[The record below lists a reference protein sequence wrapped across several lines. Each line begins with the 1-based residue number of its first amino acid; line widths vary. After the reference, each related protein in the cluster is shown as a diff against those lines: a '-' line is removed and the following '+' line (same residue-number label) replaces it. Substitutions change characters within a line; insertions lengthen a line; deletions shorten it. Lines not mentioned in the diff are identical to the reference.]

1 MRNDILYFA
10 HYFLYREGGGLLM
23 RKAFI
28 LALLVLIAVPAV
40 GGAQEDFIRK
50 GEQLNLQRCIEIA
63 LRKQPNIVAA
73 KSTVNVNQSRV
84 GQAQS
89 NYYPQISAD
98 ASYSRIK
105 PFTGA
110 QRLVSTGL
118 NGTSVSSATTSFNQY
133 TGSLSVNQLLFDFW
147 KTKTQVDIQKLNV
160 GSSRSALENTSEAVV
175 FNVKQA
181 YYGVLQAKRNRDVA
195 EETVKQ
201 FEQHLEQAKGFYQ
214 VGTAAKYDVTKAE
227 VDLSSSKLNLIK
239 ADNAL
244 KIARVTLNNAMG
256 MPDAP
261 EYSIEDNLSFR
272 KYDITFDE
280 ALRAAYQNRPDLQSL
295 ILQGKAASQS
305 IELAKKDYFPVL
317 TGSASYGKQG
327 EDFPLQEGWN
337 AGVSLT
343 FPIFS
348 GFLTKNQVAEQKA
361 NLEVVRANEESLK
374 QSILLDVQQG
384 YLNLAQAADSIT
396 TAELTVK
403 QATENLEI
411 ANGRYAAGVGN
422 PIEVTDAEVSLTNAK
437 TSYIQALYDYR
448 VAIATIEKAMGVRY
462 Q

>member
-1 MRNDILYFA
+1 
-10 HYFLYREGGGLLM
+10 M
-23 RKAFI
+23 RKAFV
-28 LALLVLIAVPAV
+28 LALLVLLTVPAV

-63 LRKQPNIVAA
+63 LRKQPSIVAA
-73 KSTVNVNQSRV
+73 RNTVSVNQSRI
-84 GQAQS
+84 GQAES
-89 NYYPQISAD
+89 AYYPQIDLSAG
-98 ASYSRIK
+98 YTRIK
-105 PFTGA
+105 SAGSSSRSSFVTNGITTIPSSG
-110 QRLVSTGL
+110 
-118 NGTSVSSATTSFNQY
+118 GTSFDEYS
-133 TGSLSVNQLLFDFW
+133 GSVSVNQLIFDFW
-147 KTKTQVDIQKLNV
+147 KTRTQVDIQKLNV
-160 GSSRSALENTSEAVV
+160 DSSRSALDNTSESVV
-175 FNVKQA
+175 FTVKQA

-201 FEQHLEQAKGFYQ
+201 FQQHLEQAKGFYE

-227 VDLSSSKLNLIK
+227 VDLSNSKLSLIK
-239 ADNAL
+239 AENTL

-256 MPDAP
+256 VPDAP
-261 EYSIEDNLSFR
+261 EYSIEDNLSYG
-272 KYDITFDE
+272 KYEITFDE
-280 ALRAAYQNRPDLQSL
+280 ALQRAYQNRPDLQSL
-295 ILQGKAASQS
+295 IFQRRAAAQS
-305 IELAKKDYFPVL
+305 IELAKKGYYPVL
-317 TGSASYGKQG
+317 TGGASYNRSGQ
-327 EDFPLQEGWN
+327 DFPLDEGWN

-361 NLEVVRANEESLK
+361 NLEVVSANEESLK
-374 QSILLDVQQG
+374 QSIMLDVQQG

-403 QATENLEI
+403 QATENLDI

-422 PIEVTDAEVSLTNAK
+422 PIEVTDAEVLLTNAK

-448 VAIATIEKAMGVRY
+448 VAVATIEKAMGVRY

>member
-1 MRNDILYFA
+1 MK
-10 HYFLYREGGGLLM
+10 
-23 RKAFI
+23 KAFI
-28 LALLVLIAVPAV
+28 LALLVFITLPAV
-40 GGAQEDFIRK
+40 GGAEEDFIKK
-50 GEQLNLQRCIEIA
+50 GAQLDLQRCIEIA

-73 KSTVNVNQSRV
+73 RNVVDVNRSRV

-105 PFTGA
+105 PVTGA
-110 QRLVSTGL
+110 QRALTTGVSGL
-118 NGTSVSSATTSFNQY
+118 STSNATSAFDEYAGT
-133 TGSLSVNQLLFDFW
+133 LSVNQLLFDFW
-147 KTKTQVDIQKLNV
+147 KTRTQVDIQKLNV
-160 GSSRSALENTSEAVV
+160 GASKSDLENTSESVV

-201 FEQHLEQAKGFYQ
+201 YQQHLEQAKGFYQ

-227 VDLSSSKLNLIK
+227 VDLSNSKLNLIK
-239 ADNAL
+239 AENAL

-256 MPDAP
+256 VPDAP
-261 EYSIEDNLSFR
+261 EYSIEDNLSY
-272 KYDITFDE
+272 KNYDITFDE
-280 ALRAAYQNRPDLQSL
+280 ALRRAYLNRPDLQSL
-295 ILQGKAASQS
+295 IFQRKAASQS
-305 IELAKKDYFPVL
+305 IELAKKGYYPVL
-317 TGSASYGKQG
+317 TGNAAYIRQG
-327 EDFPLQEGWN
+327 EDFPLDKGWN

-343 FPIFS
+343 FPLFN
-348 GFLTKNQVAEQKA
+348 GFLTKNQVSEQKA
-361 NLEVVRANEESLK
+361 NLEVVSANEEALK
-374 QSILLDVQQG
+374 QNILLDVQQG
-384 YLNLAQAADSIT
+384 YLNLAQAAESIT
-396 TAELTVK
+396 TADLTVK
-403 QATENLEI
+403 QARENLDI

-448 VAIATIEKAMGVRY
+448 IAVATIEKAMGARY

>member
-1 MRNDILYFA
+1 
-10 HYFLYREGGGLLM
+10 M
-23 RKAFI
+23 RKAFV
-28 LALLVLIAVPAV
+28 LALLVLLTVPAV

-50 GEQLNLQRCIEIA
+50 GEQLDLQRCIDIA
-63 LRKQPNIVAA
+63 LRKQPSIVAA
-73 KSTVNVNQSRV
+73 RNTVSVSQSRV
-84 GQAQS
+84 GQAES
-89 NYYPQISAD
+89 AYYPQIDLSAG
-98 ASYSRIK
+98 YTRIK
-105 PFTGA
+105 SAGSSSRSSFVTDGITTVPSSG
-110 QRLVSTGL
+110 
-118 NGTSVSSATTSFNQY
+118 GTSFDEY
-133 TGSLSVNQLLFDFW
+133 TGSVSVNQLIFDFW

-160 GSSRSALENTSEAVV
+160 GSSRSALDNTSESVV
-175 FNVKQA
+175 FTVKQA

-201 FEQHLEQAKGFYQ
+201 YEQHLGQAKGFYE

-227 VDLSSSKLNLIK
+227 VDLSNSKLNLIK

-256 MPDAP
+256 IPDAP
-261 EYSIEDNLSFR
+261 EYSIEDNLSYR
-272 KYDITFDE
+272 KYEITFDE
-280 ALRAAYQNRPDLQSL
+280 ALRRAYQNRPDLQSL
-295 ILQGKAASQS
+295 IFQRRAAGQS
-305 IELAKKDYFPVL
+305 IDLAKKGYYPVL
-317 TGSASYGKQG
+317 SGSASYNRSGQ
-327 EDFPLQEGWN
+327 DFPLQEGWD

-361 NLEVVRANEESLK
+361 NLDVVRANEESLK

-384 YLNLAQAADSIT
+384 YLNLAQAAESIT
-396 TAELTVK
+396 TAELAVK
-403 QATENLEI
+403 QAKENLDI

-422 PIEVTDAEVSLTNAK
+422 PIEVTDAEVLLTNAK

-448 VAIATIEKAMGVRY
+448 VAVATIEKAMGVRY